1 MGIDFKVS
9 TKLPKEA
16 MEIRTTVFVKEQ
28 GFVDEFSEDDNRSIH
43 ILILVDDKA
52 IGTSRII
59 YSEKHSCYC
68 IGRFAILK
76 EYRGQG
82 YGAKLIKFT
91 EEEIVR
97 RFGHIRIG
105 IGAQKRAKLF
115 YEKMGYIDMNEPY
128 LDEGYP
134 HYWMSKEL

>member
-1 MGIDFKVS
+1 MGINFKVS

-43 ILILVDDKA
+43 ILISDNDKT

-59 YSEKHSCYC
+59 FSDKHNCYS

-82 YGAKLIKFT
+82 YGTKLIKFT

-97 RFGHIRIG
+97 RFGHIKIG

-115 YEKMGYIDMNEPY
+115 YEKMGYIDANEPY

-134 HYWMSKEL
+134 HYWMIKEL